1 MWGSAQATAVNAGV
15 MVAPIVDWSRMTAQQ
30 RQQWYVLTVGGVV
43 EEAFM
48 KLGMQRWHT
57 ATGPQCNTWYG
68 PTPKIHHSYETL
80 LRITGQLLMTIKED
94 VMLCMEE
101 RQQEEKR
108 KKKAEDAA
116 SAAEG
121 RGVMVATAE
130 AAMGVMVDGKGATAA
145 VSAPREDMGGVSTA
159 GVPLAATPVSDA
171 TMGGSRV
178 EETLRTEVARAAVAT
193 TAVGVTASLVTVPGA
208 QQTTGMAVGRSGGA
222 AAAEGVRAAGRG
234 ATSTAA
240 GRPSGQD
247 LLTAGGRTAGQV
259 VGPVAAASAGAGTAG
274 VVTNSGGGDAAG
286 GEDAESGRRATG
298 FTESRDEGGI
308 RGERR

>member
-1 MWGSAQATAVNAGV
+1 
-15 MVAPIVDWSRMTAQQ
+15 
-30 RQQWYVLTVGGVV
+30 
-43 EEAFM
+43 
-48 KLGMQRWHT
+48 
-57 ATGPQCNTWYG
+57 
-68 PTPKIHHSYETL
+68 
-80 LRITGQLLMTIKED
+80 MTIKED

-116 SAAEG
+116 SATEG

-171 TMGGSRV
+171 TVGGSRG
-178 EETLRTEVARAAVAT
+178 EETLRTEVAQAAVAT
-193 TAVGVTASLVTVPGA
+193 TAIGVTASLVTVPGA

-222 AAAEGVRAAGRG
+222 AATEGVRAVGRG

-247 LLTAGGRTAGQV
+247 LLTAGGRTAVQV
-259 VGPVAAASAGAGTAG
+259 VGPVAATSAGAGTTG
-274 VVTNSGGGDAAG
+274 VVTNSGGGDAVG
-286 GEDAESGRRATG
+286 GEDAESEATARPQVAAVVVRTDSRRGRQRQATAR
-298 FTESRDEGGI
+298 RDGDGTPSASGSQVADEVEADNGVSVSQ
-308 RGERR
+308 RGRVRKRKRRE